1 MRLLVICGE
10 AEDSKEAFIS
20 TNLGGLDASWKRT
33 ESAVTEGNRKCRS
46 VVGQAREKACCQ
58 RRKED
63 GNEIRSDGS
72 CFFRRCYYCS
82 DCNKLA
88 RNAAGGELRHRKPVG
103 ESHPPRSGV
112 DGHFGG
118 SAEVE
123 WHEAMGQAR
132 RRWKEGMEVVPDK
145 EALPP
150 LEDQPELSVPVLRHV
165 DEVGDGEGSIGR
177 AGSGEGELTEGV
189 DGDREDNKNKSK
201 CLWHRL
207 SASTGPRG
215 RSGATRVS
223 SQKVLMVTKK
233 TSRIRANACGMCFVP
248 TLGRGAGAGAEMPS
262 VPLLLLLVEGQQPGR
277 WKEGMEVVPDKEEL
291 PPLEDQPELLVLVLQ
306 HADEAGNGEGSIV

>member
-1 MRLLVICGE
+1 MLV
-10 AEDSKEAFIS
+10 A
-20 TNLGGLDASWKRT
+20 TTLGGTLFRDGEGEDAVIGLEAMMMIDLDYLLEHA
-33 ESAVTEGNRKCRS
+33 RS
-46 VVGQAREKACCQ
+46 QPPEKEKQHVVGQAREKACCQ

-82 DCNKLA
+82 DYNKLA

-103 ESHPPRSGV
+103 ESHSPRSGV

-132 RRWKEGMEVVPDK
+132 RSCRCRDAFGITTVVCLWKQQQPRRWKEGMEVVPDK
-145 EALPP
+145 EELPP
-150 LEDQPELSVPVLRHV
+150 LEDQLELPVLVLQHA
-165 DEVGDGEGSIGR
+165 DEAGNGEGSIGR

-207 SASTGPRG
+207 SASTGPRC
-215 RSGATRVS
+215 S
-223 SQKVLMVTKK
+223 
-233 TSRIRANACGMCFVP
+233 C
-248 TLGRGAGAGAEMPS
+248 
-262 VPLLLLLVEGQQPGR
+262 
-277 WKEGMEVVPDKEEL
+277 
-291 PPLEDQPELLVLVLQ
+291 
-306 HADEAGNGEGSIV
+306 

>member
-1 MRLLVICGE
+1 MRLLAICGE

-33 ESAVTEGNRKCRS
+33 ESAVTEGNRKICTIATEEMGEKGEMWS
-46 VVGQAREKACCQ
+46 TIDLQQSVGEGNVVGQAREKACCQ

-118 SAEVE
+118 SAEGKLVE
-123 WHEAMGQAR
+123 GA
-132 RRWKEGMEVVPDK
+132 D
-145 EALPP
+145 
-150 LEDQPELSVPVLRHV
+150 D
-165 DEVGDGEGSIGR
+165 DE
-177 AGSGEGELTEGV
+177 
-189 DGDREDNKNKSK
+189 EDNKNKNK
-201 CLWHRL
+201 CL
-207 SASTGPRG
+207 
-215 RSGATRVS
+215 
-223 SQKVLMVTKK
+223 
-233 TSRIRANACGMCFVP
+233 
-248 TLGRGAGAGAEMPS
+248 
-262 VPLLLLLVEGQQPGR
+262 
-277 WKEGMEVVPDKEEL
+277 
-291 PPLEDQPELLVLVLQ
+291 
-306 HADEAGNGEGSIV
+306 